1 MKKSNTTQTAT
12 TGSGRGG
19 ASHLT
24 REVVLPPG
32 SPPREPY
39 DAKGSAISPPDVS
52 IVIPVYN
59 EAGLISSS
67 VLDLVDRMKELDVSY
82 EIIIS
87 ENGSVDDTLEIAYRI
102 ERKYP
107 QVRVLHSGD
116 PNYGRALR
124 RGILEARAPYVLC
137 DEIDICDTDFYRRA
151 LAVLLNDQ
159 ADMVIGSKLHADAQ
173 DKRPPFRR
181 MASRVINFLLHVFLD
196 FQGTDTHGLKAF
208 NRERLLA
215 TVNQCV
221 VDKDLFASELVI
233 RSERSRFRVLEVP
246 VEIAEKRAP
255 SIKLVSRVP
264 NVLKNLARLVW
275 IIRVKT

>member
-1 MKKSNTTQTAT
+1 MANPTAWKDSNKS
-12 TGSGRGG
+12 RG
-19 ASHLT
+19 T
-24 REVVLPPG
+24 REVLRKPG
-32 SPPREPY
+32 TAPREPH
-39 DAKGSAISPPDVS
+39 DTSVPGTAPPEVS
-52 IVIPVYN
+52 IIIPVYN
-59 EAGLISSS
+59 EAGLITSSI
-67 VLDLVDRMKELDVSY
+67 VDLIDKMQDFDFTY
-82 EIIIS
+82 EIIIT
-87 ENGSVDDTLEIAYRI
+87 ENGSVDDTLEIAYGL

-124 RGILEARAPYVLC
+124 RGIVESRARYVIC

-181 MASRVINFLLHVFLD
+181 FASRVINFMLRVFLD
-196 FQGTDTHGLKAF
+196 FHGTDTHGLKAF

-221 VDKDLFASELVI
+221 VDKDLFASEFVI
-233 RSERSRFRVLEVP
+233 RAERSRFRVLEVP

-255 SIKLVSRVP
+255 SIKLVKRVP
-264 NVLKNLARLVW
+264 NVLKNLGRLVW

>member
-1 MKKSNTTQTAT
+1 MSSTHHTRKDRSDGRRTRDVVRASNAPE
-12 TGSGRGG
+12 RPI
-19 ASHLT
+19 H
-24 REVVLPPG
+24 
-32 SPPREPY
+32 
-39 DAKGSAISPPDVS
+39 DAKAPGTAPPEVT

-67 VLDLVDRMKELDVSY
+67 VLDLVERMRELDVTY
-82 EIIIS
+82 ELIIT
-87 ENGSVDDTLEIAYRI
+87 ENGSVDDTLEIAYKL

-107 QVRVLHSGD
+107 QLRVLHSGE
-116 PNYGRALR
+116 PNYGKALR
-124 RGILEARAPYVLC
+124 RGIMEARGQYVIC

-159 ADMVIGSKLHADAQ
+159 ADMVVGSKLHADAQ

-181 MASRVINFLLHVFLD
+181 FASRVINFMLQVFLD
-196 FQGTDTHGLKAF
+196 FHGTDTHGLKAF
-208 NRERLLA
+208 DRERLLA

-221 VDKDLFASELVI
+221 VDKDLFASEFVI
-233 RSERSRFRVLEVP
+233 RAERSRFRVLEVP

-255 SIKLVSRVP
+255 SIKLVKRVP